1 MVALAV
7 DAVGKAQFPQ
17 RLHDAALIEHAAV
30 PGVFQRL
37 LGAELGED
45 GFQLPGALQTA
56 LVAAL
61 AHDIAV
67 AAQGLALGVRPV
79 GQQVDPVLA
88 FVIVAGELGGRDEL
102 YPILHRVVVG
112 ILHAA
117 QRIVVRDGHGI
128 HPTRA
133 AIRAAGPRA
142 RNRRNR
148 WYGCV
153 DRRAWNGT
161 S

>member
-7 DAVGKAQFPQ
+7 DAVGKAQLPQ

-37 LGAELGED
+37 LCAELGED
-45 GFQLPGALQTA
+45 GFQLPGTLQTA

-67 AAQGLALGVRPV
+67 AAQGLALGVGPV

-88 FVIVAGELGGRDEL
+88 LVIVASELGGRDEL
-102 YPILHRVVVG
+102 YPVLHRVVVG
-112 ILHAA
+112 ILHTA
-117 QRIVVRDGHGI
+117 QCIVVRDGHGI
-128 HPTRA
+128 QPHP
-133 AIRAAGPRA
+133 
-142 RNRRNR
+142 
-148 WYGCV
+148 GCHQGQPGHGH
-153 DRRAWNGT
+153 GT
-161 S
+161 VGIGGVVV

>member
-1 MVALAV
+1 M
-7 DAVGKAQFPQ
+7 
-17 RLHDAALIEHAAV
+17 RNW
-30 PGVFQRL
+30 
-37 LGAELGED
+37 GED

-128 HPTRA
+128 QPHPGCHQGSRA
-133 AIRAAGPRA
+133 T
-142 RNRRNR
+142 
-148 WYGCV
+148 
-153 DRRAWNGT
+153 GT
-161 S
+161 EPSE

>member
-1 MVALAV
+1 MASTSRTGMYSGEWSTCPRVPAEQLMVALAV
-7 DAVGKAQFPQ
+7 DAVGKAQLPQ

-37 LGAELGED
+37 LGTELGKD
-45 GFQLPGALQTA
+45 GFQLPGALQAA

-67 AAQGLALGVRPV
+67 AAQGLALGVGPV

-88 FVIVAGELGGRDEL
+88 LVIVAGELG
-102 YPILHRVVVG
+102 
-112 ILHAA
+112 
-117 QRIVVRDGHGI
+117 
-128 HPTRA
+128 
-133 AIRAAGPRA
+133 AGMSFTPSCTG
-142 RNRRNR
+142 
-148 WYGCV
+148 W
-153 DRRAWNGT
+153 